1 MLPFFAVG
9 WGPVAKITRIAEGEP
24 GMGATVV
31 GIPVNGAEE
40 HIARLAIRRFRVLV
54 DESEAPEAVFPG

>member
-1 MLPFFAVG
+1 
-9 WGPVAKITRIAEGEP
+9 
-24 GMGATVV
+24 MGATVV